1 MKKAITALCVTM
13 AAAMALSSPVFAARI
28 VTGDS
33 FSNSAK
39 SALWQTDR
47 YPADEFD
54 AESGSLYLTLGSK
67 GFTSSRPLDQR
78 TSYYALQ
85 AQAAG
90 GKDLFQYLDRHGQG
104 EFG

>member
-54 AESGSLYLTLGSK
+54 AESGSLYLTLV
-67 GFTSSRPLDQR
+67 
-78 TSYYALQ
+78 
-85 AQAAG
+85 
-90 GKDLFQYLDRHGQG
+90 
-104 EFG
+104 